1 MEIQRQVKSGTHS
14 PRTPTETES
23 SMTEATRVIAELD
36 EHGVL
41 LLTMNRPEKKNAF
54 DEEQWDAL
62 SSALQDAEANPA
74 VAVVV
79 LTGAGGN
86 FSSGADLS
94 AFRGGDRPPRE
105 DGFASGFFAAEAHLL
120 AFAKPILTAVAGVAV
135 GGGCTI
141 AIASDI
147 TYVGE
152 SLRARLPF
160 ANLGLVPEIASSYT
174 LQAQIGRQR
183 AHELMFTA
191 EWINAE
197 RALELGIAARAFAD
211 DELLPAALEKAREIA
226 QWPTSA
232 LMAIKRTMNKAHR
245 AGVEA
250 ALEIEHDEMSKQQG
264 SPENIEAIK
273 AFIEKR
279 KPDFR
284 QFRK

>member
-1 MEIQRQVKSGTHS
+1 MSVEDRILT
-14 PRTPTETES
+14 
-23 SMTEATRVIAELD
+23 ELD

-41 LLTMNRPEKKNAF
+41 LLTLNRPKKKNAF
-54 DEEQWDAL
+54 DDEQWDAFAN
-62 SSALQDAEANPA
+62 ALHAAEADPR

-94 AFRGGDRPPRE
+94 AMRGGPPAPRE
-105 DGFASGFFAAEAHLL
+105 DGFSSGFFACEAAILRFPKPLL
-120 AFAKPILTAVAGVAV
+120 SAVTGVAV

-152 SLRARLPF
+152 GLRARLPF

-174 LQAQIGRQR
+174 LQSAIGRQR
-183 AHELMFTA
+183 ANEVMFTA
-191 EWINAE
+191 EWIGAE
-197 RALELGIAARAFAD
+197 RAVELGMAARRFPDA
-211 DELLPAALEKAREIA
+211 ELLEATLEKAREIA
-226 QWPTSA
+226 QWPTTS
-232 LMAIKRTMNKAHR
+232 LIAIKKTMQAAH
-245 AGVEA
+245 ASAIAA
-250 ALEIEHDEMSKQQG
+250 ALEIEHEEMAGLVG
-264 SPENIEAIK
+264 SPENIEAVK

-279 KPDFR
+279 APDFR

>member
-1 MEIQRQVKSGTHS
+1 LPH
-14 PRTPTETES
+14 ES
-23 SMTEATRVIAELD
+23 RMLTELD

-41 LLTMNRPEKKNAF
+41 LITMNRPEKKNAF
-54 DEEQWDAL
+54 DDRQWDAL
-62 SSALQDAEANPA
+62 LDALNQANADPR

-94 AFRGGDRPPRE
+94 GMRGGNSEPRS
-105 DGFASGFFAAEAHLL
+105 DGFASGFFACEAGLLSFEKPLL
-120 AFAKPILTAVAGVAV
+120 AAVTGVAI

-141 AIASDI
+141 AIASDL

-152 SLRARLPF
+152 GLRARLPF

-174 LQAQIGRQR
+174 LQATIGRQR
-183 AHELMFTA
+183 ANELMFTA

-197 RALELGIAARAFAD
+197 RALELGMAARIFPD
-211 DELLPAALEKAREIA
+211 GELLDATLEKAREIA

-232 LMAIKRTMNKAHR
+232 LVAIKKAMNAAHS
-245 AGVEA
+245 AA
-250 ALEIEHDEMSKQQG
+250 IASALEIEHSEMSRLVG

-273 AFIEKR
+273 AFMEKR
-279 KPDFR
+279 SPDFR

>member
-1 MEIQRQVKSGTHS
+1 MS
-14 PRTPTETES
+14 TE
-23 SMTEATRVIAELD
+23 EARMLIELD

-41 LLTMNRPEKKNAF
+41 LITMNRPRKKNAF
-54 DEEQWDAL
+54 DETQWDAL
-62 SSALQDAEANPA
+62 ASALVDAQADPR

-94 AFRGGDRPPRE
+94 GFRAPSEPRP
-105 DGFASGFFAAEAHLL
+105 DGFASGFFAAEAAILAFEKPLL
-120 AFAKPILTAVAGVAV
+120 AAVCGVAV

-141 AIASDI
+141 TLAADI
-147 TYVGE
+147 TYVGA

-174 LQAQIGRQR
+174 LQSSIGRQR
-183 AHELMFTA
+183 ANELMFTA
-191 EWINAE
+191 EWITAE
-197 RALELGIAARAFAD
+197 RAVEVGMAARALP
-211 DELLPAALEKAREIA
+211 DEEVLPATLAKAREIA

-232 LMAIKRTMNKAHR
+232 LVAIKRTMSHAHR
-245 AGVEA
+245 AGIEA
-250 ALEIEHDEMSKQQG
+250 ALEIEHEEMARQQG

-279 KPDFR
+279 DPDFR